1 VYATLIPS
9 FAVPLSL
16 IGTFGVMY
24 LSGFSINNLTLM
36 ALTIATGF
44 VVDDAIVM
52 VENIARYL
60 EQGDSPLEA
69 ALKGSKQIG
78 FTIISLT
85 FSLIAVLIPLLF
97 MGDVAGRLFR
107 EFAITLAVA
116 ILISGFV
123 SLTLTPMLS
132 AKLLRHIDEDQQ
144 GRFARAAG
152 RVIDGLIAQYAKALR
167 VVLRH
172 QPLTLLVAIATLALT
187 ALLYL
192 AMPKGFFPV
201 QDTGVIQGVAEAP
214 QSISFQAMSE
224 RQRAL
229 AEVVL
234 KDPAVA

>member
-1 VYATLIPS
+1 MLI
-9 FAVPLSL
+9 L
-16 IGTFGVMY
+16 
-24 LSGFSINNLTLM
+24 
-36 ALTIATGF
+36 
-44 VVDDAIVM
+44 
-52 VENIARYL
+52 
-60 EQGDSPLEA
+60 
-69 ALKGSKQIG
+69 
-78 FTIISLT
+78 
-85 FSLIAVLIPLLF
+85 LLF

-132 AKLLRHIDEDQQ
+132 AKLPYIDEDQQ

-192 AMPKGFFPV
+192 AMPKGFFRCRTP
-201 QDTGVIQGVAEAP
+201 G
-214 QSISFQAMSE
+214 
-224 RQRAL
+224 
-229 AEVVL
+229 
-234 KDPAVA
+234 

>member
-1 VYATLIPS
+1 
-9 FAVPLSL
+9 
-16 IGTFGVMY
+16 
-24 LSGFSINNLTLM
+24 
-36 ALTIATGF
+36 
-44 VVDDAIVM
+44 
-52 VENIARYL
+52 
-60 EQGDSPLEA
+60 
-69 ALKGSKQIG
+69 
-78 FTIISLT
+78 
-85 FSLIAVLIPLLF
+85 
-97 MGDVAGRLFR
+97 
-107 EFAITLAVA
+107 
-116 ILISGFV
+116 
-123 SLTLTPMLS
+123 
-132 AKLLRHIDEDQQ
+132 EDQQ

-234 KDPAVA
+234 KDPAVASLSSYIGVDGSNPTLNTGRLLINLKPHSERDVTASEVIQRLQPELDHLPGIKLYMQPVQDLTIEDRVARTQYQFTLQDADP